1 MSTDNCFVTNEW
13 DTLKKVVVGS
23 ATSWG
28 PTPSAEEA
36 VDPKSREHIL
46 AGTYPTESD
55 VQRELDAFVKILETH
70 GVQVLRHDRPL
81 LGRRIGM
88 NHRMRSR

>member
-28 PTPSAEEA
+28 PIPLAEEA

-46 AGTYPTESD
+46 AGTYPTNRI
-55 VQRELDAFVKILETH
+55 VQLFSLSYIIHKCNRGL
-70 GVQVLRHDRPL
+70 GV
-81 LGRRIGM
+81 
-88 NHRMRSR
+88 

>member
-36 VDPKSREHIL
+36 VDPKSRDLMFKENWM
-46 AGTYPTESD
+46 
-55 VQRELDAFVKILETH
+55 
-70 GVQVLRHDRPL
+70 PL
-81 LGRRIGM
+81 LK
-88 NHRMRSR
+88 S